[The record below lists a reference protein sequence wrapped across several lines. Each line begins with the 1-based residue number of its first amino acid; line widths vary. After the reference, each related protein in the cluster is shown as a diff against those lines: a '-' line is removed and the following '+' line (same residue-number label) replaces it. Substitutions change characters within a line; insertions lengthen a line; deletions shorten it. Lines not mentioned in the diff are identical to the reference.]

1 MLPLIE
7 KEGFKGFSLE
17 IFVMPPKFSSDY
29 YFLFLEQ
36 YYLLHDSFNLNTRR
50 VVNFRVNQGVNIYLY
65 DREGQILY
73 YYSFSVRQMC
83 EDIGISHLTLSKYLD
98 KDGAFYLNSFRLTKT
113 AIEGAKPSY
122 LTAEELAD
130 MLLQKKKEY
139 FKNNLLIGGN
149 KNDSSQPLII
159 QEVSSG
165 IVLNFPSG
173 DPTT

>member
-1 MLPLIE
+1 LLPLIE
-7 KEGFKGFSLE
+7 KEGFKGFSLEILPFGGISPRVPRVE

-65 DREGQILY
+65 DREGKILY

-122 LTAEELAD
+122 
-130 MLLQKKKEY
+130 
-139 FKNNLLIGGN
+139 
-149 KNDSSQPLII
+149 P
-159 QEVSSG
+159 
-165 IVLNFPSG
+165 P
-173 DPTT
+173 